1 MEALQLL
8 KTLTAAGLAVSLTPD
23 NGLKVTPAK
32 ALTYGLRAIIKAHK
46 AVLVEYLLDKAEN
59 DAKAAE
65 RELIEERAAIMEFDG
80 GMERTQAERAAKL
93 HTDYLLHHW
102 KCPIC
107 CAAGQRRGER
117 CTVGAGLWE
126 LYSVEVKQ

>member
-1 MEALQLL
+1 
-8 KTLTAAGLAVSLTPD
+8 VSLTPD

-32 ALTYGLRAIIKAHK
+32 ALTDELRASIKEHK
-46 AVLVEYLLDKAEN
+46 AELVGYLLNTAAN
-59 DAKAAE
+59 DANEAE
-65 RELIEERAAIMEFDG
+65 RELIEERAAIMEYDG
-80 GMERTQAERAAKL
+80 GVERPRAERAAKL

-107 CAAGQRRGER
+107 CAAGQGRGKR

-126 LYSVEVKQ
+126 LYGAEVTQ